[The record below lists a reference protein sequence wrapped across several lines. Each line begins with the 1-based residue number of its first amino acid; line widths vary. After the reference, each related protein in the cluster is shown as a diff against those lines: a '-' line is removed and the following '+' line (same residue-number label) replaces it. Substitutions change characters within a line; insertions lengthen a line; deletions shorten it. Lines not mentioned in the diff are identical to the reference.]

1 MTDERI
7 PRVSIGLAVYNGD
20 QYLEQ
25 ALDSILAQSYRDFE
39 LIISDNASND
49 RTQAIC
55 EAYAARDP
63 RIRYYRN
70 ATNIGGANNENL
82 TFRLARGEYFR
93 WAAHDDVCAATLLEV
108 CVEILDRFPQVV
120 LCYTQVATINEMG
133 RVIGTTSRANASSAR
148 PFVRFARLAS
158 SHDFLEETYGLMRS
172 EVLRRTQLQKNY
184 TASDRTLMAELSL
197 YGPFHEVPQPLFYKR
212 FHSGNIYLD
221 LRARMAWFNP
231 IYQGQIVFPFWMQFF
246 DYLNTI
252 HRVRLPA
259 REKLGCY
266 LYMGLWLV
274 LFGKNLAKDLLVAGQ
289 MLLHKPTWR
298 YRRHADLINWS

>member
-1 MTDERI
+1 
-7 PRVSIGLAVYNGD
+7 
-20 QYLEQ
+20 
-25 ALDSILAQSYRDFE
+25 
-39 LIISDNASND
+39 
-49 RTQAIC
+49 
-55 EAYAARDP
+55 
-63 RIRYYRN
+63 
-70 ATNIGGANNENL
+70 
-82 TFRLARGEYFR
+82 
-93 WAAHDDVCAATLLEV
+93 
-108 CVEILDRFPQVV
+108 
-120 LCYTQVATINEMG
+120 
-133 RVIGTTSRANASSAR
+133 
-148 PFVRFARLAS
+148 
-158 SHDFLEETYGLMRS
+158 MRS

-221 LRARMAWFNP
+221 WRARMVWFDP

-259 REKLGCY
+259 REKLCCY
-266 LYMGLWLV
+266 LYMWLWLV